1 MLRKVK
7 RFALLSSIL
16 SGVLLALPFNNAKL
30 WLFAWFAFVPLFLT
44 LEDKSLKQTFFL
56 FFITGITFWSGTVYW
71 LVNVTLTGTI
81 LLVLYLA
88 LYFAIFGVII
98 RPATRKSQPYIILF
112 IPAVWVLLEYIRS
125 HFLTGF
131 PWALLGYSQYLNLPV
146 IQIADFTGAW
156 GVSFLIIL
164 VNAALVEIIW
174 SLKMKLMPRVKII
187 IISVILLFVL
197 VLAYGF
203 FRLSSFKPIPAA
215 SNPVKISVIQANI
228 PQDSKWDPVKRDSI
242 MRDYFGLTSAA
253 LKDNPDL
260 IIWPEAALPVVLQE
274 EPEYFIKLREYLNTI
289 NTPLLFGSVTMSDG
303 LYYNSAVLLD
313 GQGRWLGQYDKL
325 HLVPFGEYIP
335 FRNVMKF
342 LDTIAPIGDIARG
355 KSYTIFKLPGY
366 AQGFGVL
373 ICFEDVFP
381 ELARSFVSRGAGV
394 LVNITNDAW
403 FGKTPEAYQHLAA
416 SVFRAVENR
425 VYLARC
431 ANTGVSAFISP
442 KGEIASVLSDQDGNN
457 IFVSGYISDTVRF
470 KNKKPS
476 LYNLY
481 GDMFPL
487 TCFLFLFYFIIF
499 SNLRKK

>member
-1 MLRKVK
+1 MK

-16 SGVLLALPFNNAKL
+16 SGVFLALPFNNGKL
-30 WLFAWFAFVPLFLT
+30 WIFAWFAFVPLFLA
-44 LEDKSLKQTFFL
+44 LEGKSLKQTFLL
-56 FFITGITFWSGTVYW
+56 FFVTGVTFWAGTVYW
-71 LVNVTLTGTI
+71 LANVTLTGTI

-88 LYFAIFGVII
+88 LYFAVFGLII
-98 RPATRKSQPYIILF
+98 RPATRKSEPYIILF
-112 IPAVWVLLEYIRS
+112 IPAVWVLLEYIRG
-125 HFLTGF
+125 HLLTGF

-156 GVSFLIIL
+156 GISFLIIL

-174 SLKMKLMPRVKII
+174 SLKMKLLPRLKII
-187 IISVILLFVL
+187 VIPIVLLFVL

-203 FRLSSFKPIPAA
+203 FRLSFFKPALVV
-215 SNPVKISVIQANI
+215 SNPVKVSVIQGNI
-228 PQDSKWDPVKRDSI
+228 PQESKWDPDARDLI
-242 MRDYFGLTSAA
+242 MQNYFKLTSGA

-260 IIWPEAALPVVLQE
+260 IIWPEASLPVVLE
-274 EPEYFIKLREYLNTI
+274 EDPEYFIKLRGYLNTI
-289 NTPLLFGSVTMSDG
+289 NTPLLFGSVTTRGG
-303 LYYNSAVLLD
+303 LYYNSALLLD
-313 GQGRWLGQYDKL
+313 GQGRQLGQYDKL

-342 LDTIAPIGDIARG
+342 LDTIAPIGDIASG
-355 KSYTIFKLPGY
+355 KNYTIFKLPGY

-381 ELARSFVSRGAGV
+381 ELARSFVYRGAGV

-442 KGEIASVLSDQDGNN
+442 VGDITSAVSDQDGNN
-457 IFVSGYISDTVRF
+457 IFVSGYAAETVHFINR
-470 KNKKPS
+470 KPS
-476 LYNLY
+476 FYNLY
-481 GDMFPL
+481 GDVFAL
-487 TCFLFLFYFIIF
+487 ACFLFLFYVIIF
-499 SNLRKK
+499 LKRGKK